1 MKKIIFLFAALIAF
15 GSANAQTSGVTTPG
29 TTVALTIPSVAM
41 IKLSGTVPTFTF
53 VAPATAGDNF
63 ADVTSTG
70 TSLQYTSI
78 LNGAGAI
85 ERAIYVTATANNGIV
100 ANKGF
105 NLWVEAS
112 AMGSTAGNGTR
123 GNANGQ
129 QFIVKSADGLPNMVN
144 TGPTMT
150 FSSST
155 SNQKLVTGIKSCY
168 TGIAAAD
175 GPQLRYTASVGGSL
189 TSPNGTLVT
198 PANFAQLK
206 SGTYTFVVYYTLA
219 DNV

>member
-1 MKKIIFLFAALIAF
+1 
-15 GSANAQTSGVTTPG
+15 
-29 TTVALTIPSVAM
+29 M

-53 VAPATAGDNF
+53 VAPTTAGDNF

-78 LNGAGAI
+78 LNGASVALD
-85 ERAIYVTATANNGIV
+85 RAIYVTATANNGIV

-105 NLWVEAS
+105 NLQVIAS
-112 AMGSTAGNGTR
+112 TMGSTAGNGTK
-123 GNANGQ
+123 GAPNGQ
-129 QFIVKSADGLPNMVN
+129 QWIVKSADGLPSMVN

-150 FSSST
+150 FANSVN
-155 SNQKLVTGIKSCY
+155 NQKLVTGILSCY

-175 GPQLRYTASVGGSL
+175 GPQLMYTASVGGSL
-189 TSPNGTLVT
+189 TAPNGN
-198 PANFAQLK
+198 PIIAADFAQLK